1 MKKLWIV
8 TGLLA
13 GITLSAASQTP
24 SAHTEPGERAIRAS
38 LNAQVVAWNTGDI
51 DGFMRGYEDSPQT
64 TFIGHTVR
72 HGYAEILA
80 NYKNKYSDKAKMG
93 TLTFSGIEVRM
104 LSGVNAVVTGN
115 YHLDFPDTGAS
126 EQEGIFSL
134 VLAKTAQGWKIVLD
148 HTS

>member
-1 MKKLWIV
+1 MRKIWIV
-8 TGLLA
+8 AGLLA
-13 GITLSAASQTP
+13 GITLSAASQVPPAQT
-24 SAHTEPGERAIRAS
+24 AAEKTIRATM
-38 LNAQVVAWNTGDI
+38 NAQVVAWNAGDI
-51 DGFMRGYEDSPQT
+51 DGFMKAYEDSPKT

-93 TLTFSGIEVRM
+93 TLTFTNVEVRM
-104 LSGVNAVVTGN
+104 LSATNAVVTGN
-115 YHLDFPDTGAS
+115 YKLDFPDTGAT

-134 VLAKTAQGWKIVLD
+134 VWVKTTQGWKIILD